1 LRREGLEFGRDY
13 STVYVASEA
22 GRLAA
27 LDAGIVDAAMLSV
40 PENIL
45 ARQKGSTSWLF
56 PAITSSFRKMAS
68 APR

>member
-1 LRREGLEFGRDY
+1 VALYLLLSAIGL
-13 STVYVASEA
+13 S
-22 GRLAA
+22 AA

-45 ARQKGSTSWLF
+45 ARQKSFNELAF